1 MINWLNRKPIKP
13 FVPFKTYNISEG
25 DPQRMFVDIIVK
37 EMEGRIESIL
47 EKKEQ
52 EAAEARSPRFIKES
66 GVYLPSQPDYLW
78 LMDCKLKER
87 KNLSIQEYLSVEK
100 LIEKTTM
107 CEWGMVI
114 DLWEKELEFVKT
126 RAEVIES
133 FENVI
138 QSILDRREEKK
149 LSFSSVD
156 DVVISMSQLL
166 SNEEQET
173 V

>member
-1 MINWLNRKPIKP
+1 
-13 FVPFKTYNISEG
+13 
-25 DPQRMFVDIIVK
+25 
-37 EMEGRIESIL
+37 
-47 EKKEQ
+47 
-52 EAAEARSPRFIKES
+52 
-66 GVYLPSQPDYLW
+66 
-78 LMDCKLKER
+78 
-87 KNLSIQEYLSVEK
+87 
-100 LIEKTTM
+100 M
-107 CEWGMVI
+107 CEWGMII

-126 RAEVIES
+126 RAEVIKS

-138 QSILDRREEKK
+138 QSILDRRNEKK